1 MKRSDGF
8 TLIELM
14 ITLAMVA
21 ILATIAVPGFW
32 SLIQNNRVTTQTN
45 ELVSALNLARSEAIK
60 RGIEVRVTPVGGDFG
75 DGWCVHLG
83 VDCAGND
90 SIREY
95 TEMRRMAV
103 NGSPA
108 TLRFDGRGEKIA
120 PAGNLLIL
128 IQPDDCT
135 AGATGRARLVEIIN
149 TGRVSVTRT
158 DC

>member
-1 MKRSDGF
+1 
-8 TLIELM
+8 LM
-14 ITLAMVA
+14 ITLAVVA

-32 SLIQNNRVTTQTN
+32 NLIQNNRVTTQTN

-60 RGIEVRVTPVGGDFG
+60 RGIEVRVTPVGGDFA

-83 VDCAGND
+83 VACAGND
-90 SIREY
+90 IIREY

-120 PAGNLLIL
+120 PGGTLLIR

-135 AGATGRARLVEIIN
+135 AGTAGRARFVEIIN